1 MSVSP
6 EKRQKDIKQNQL
18 PRNQSNP
25 CKEKGTEKVSS
36 SSSSSSA
43 SEGVADNF
51 ITSQIVH
58 SQTQWRRQRQLLVL
72 NTPLTIFSLSH

>member
-18 PRNQSNP
+18 PLNQSNP
-25 CKEKGTEKVSS
+25 CKTKGTEKVSF
-36 SSSSSSA
+36 SA

-58 SQTQWRRQRQLLVL
+58 SQTQWRRRRQLLVL

>member
-18 PRNQSNP
+18 PLNQSNP
-25 CKEKGTEKVSS
+25 CKEKGTEKV

-58 SQTQWRRQRQLLVL
+58 SQTQWRRRRQLLVL
-72 NTPLTIFSLSH
+72 NTPLTIISLSH